1 MTEQK
6 IEKIVI
12 DKFKSA
18 FEEHDMNDVQL
29 VGTWQVA
36 EEGSIKAFE
45 DKAATGILAV
55 KVYPRTYETPTIPD
69 GQFQVDISLIVRA
82 DMDTTGQ
89 GYLAMTQIVS
99 DILHSWQKSYAS
111 YSQDFMIEDEFQP
124 TGFNLESGDVGL
136 DKEARI
142 WQYTHTFNLYGIIQ

>member
-18 FEEHDMNDVQL
+18 FEQANIEDVQL

-36 EEGSIKAFE
+36 EEGNIKAFE
-45 DKAATGILAV
+45 DKTATGILAV

-69 GQFQVDISLIVRA
+69 GQFQVDVSLIVRA
-82 DMDTTGQ
+82 DKDATGQ
-89 GYLAMTQIVS
+89 GYLGMTQLVS
-99 DILHSWQKSYAS
+99 DILHAWQKSYAS
-111 YSQDFMIEDEFQP
+111 YAEDFAIENEFQP
-124 TGFNLESGDVGL
+124 TGFNLESGEVGL

-142 WQYTHTFNLYGIIQ
+142 WQYTHTFILHGIIN